1 MIELK
6 GYLLDEYLKDIPN
19 LIVFFGSETC
29 PLCQIV
35 KEKVK
40 IIEKNWDGRFIYV
53 EGDVFDDICDEY
65 DIESYPTLIKFIKG
79 KEVKRITGD
88 NVQTLL
94 K

>member
-19 LIVFFGSETC
+19 LIVFFGSKTC

-40 IIEKNWDGRFIYV
+40 IIGKNWDGRFIYV
-53 EGDVFDDICDEY
+53 EGDIFDSICDEY
-65 DIESYPTLIKFIKG
+65 DIETYPTLIKFIKG
-79 KEVKRITGD
+79 KEVKRVTGD
-88 NVQTLL
+88 KVQTLF